1 MRRLGALVLCGLL
14 AVTGAPRAAERLDD
28 KVATQADPAQQYA
41 LYLPDGAS
49 ARTPLL
55 VVLDPR
61 GRGAMARDLVLDGA
75 RARGWAVMSS
85 WQSRS
90 DTQEGITLRAID
102 ALLRESARVP
112 HDPKRVYLAGMSGT
126 AKTLWVVQ
134 PVLRDRIAG
143 LIGSGGARPPELPAL
158 QGAPPF
164 FGFAGTTDFNFQEM
178 RALDE
183 SLAESPHRLRLF
195 DGPHGWPGSEGF
207 VEAIAWMDLQAMHS
221 KRMPRDDAL
230 IDARLQ
236 ACTSDATSDLLDH
249 WRALDACVR
258 DLDGLR
264 DVAQLRQQ
272 TATLAASADVQRL
285 RKQEDRLRDE
295 EARQRKRFD
304 EWRMRFG
311 ARFVEG
317 REQPPPS
324 SATTARELRVA
335 SLRKR
340 ATDADPRVAQS
351 AGRQLAWMHA
361 GAAFYLPPTF
371 ADDAQRLTELK
382 RLADATAPP

>member
-1 MRRLGALVLCGLL
+1 MGS
-14 AVTGAPRAAERLDD
+14 PRAAERLDD
-28 KVATQADPAQQYA
+28 RIATQADPAQQYA

-55 VVLDPR
+55 IVLDPR

-90 DTQEGITLRAID
+90 DTQEGVTLRALD
-102 ALLRESARVP
+102 ALLRESAHVP
-112 HDPKRVYLAGMSGT
+112 HDRKRVYLAGMSGT

-134 PVLRDRIAG
+134 PVLRDRVAG

-164 FGFAGTTDFNFQEM
+164 FGFAGTTDFNYQEM
-178 RALDE
+178 VALDGA
-183 SLAESPHRLRLF
+183 LAGTPHRLSVF
-195 DGPHGWPGSEGF
+195 DGPHGWPASEGF
-207 VEAIAWMDLQAMHS
+207 VEAIAWMDLQAM
-221 KRMPRDDAL
+221 RTQRIPRDDAL

-236 ACTSDATSDLLDH
+236 ACTQEAAPDPLDR
-249 WRALDACVR
+249 WRALEACVR

-264 DVAQLRQQ
+264 DIAPLRAQA
-272 TATLAASADVQRL
+272 ATLAASPNVQRL
-285 RKQEDRLRDE
+285 RKLEAQLRDD

-311 ARFVEG
+311 ARFVDG
-317 REQPPPS
+317 RRAS
-324 SATTARELRVA
+324 TAVECN
-335 SLRKR
+335 
-340 ATDADPRVAQS
+340 D
-351 AGRQLAWMHA
+351 
-361 GAAFYLPPTF
+361 GA
-371 ADDAQRLTELK
+371 
-382 RLADATAPP
+382 

>member
-1 MRRLGALVLCGLL
+1 MRRHGALVLCGLL
-14 AVTGAPRAAERLDD
+14 AAMGSPRAAERLEDRI
-28 KVATQADPAQQYA
+28 ATQADPAQQYA

-55 VVLDPR
+55 IVLDPR

-75 RARGWAVMSS
+75 RARGWSVMSS

-90 DTQEGITLRAID
+90 DTQEGVTLRALD
-102 ALLRESARVP
+102 ALLRESAQVP
-112 HDPKRVYLAGMSGT
+112 HDRRRVYLAGMSGT

-164 FGFAGTTDFNFQEM
+164 FGFAGTTDFNYQEM
-178 RALDE
+178 VALDGA
-183 SLAESPHRLRLF
+183 LAGTPHRLSVF
-195 DGPHGWPGSEGF
+195 DGPHGWPASEGF
-207 VEAIAWMDLQAMHS
+207 VEAIAWMDLQAMRAQ
-221 KRMPRDDAL
+221 RMPHDEAL
-230 IDARLQ
+230 IDARLR
-236 ACTSDATSDLLDH
+236 ACTQAATPDPLDRS
-249 WRALDACVR
+249 RALEACVR

-264 DVAQLRQQ
+264 DTAPLRAQA
-272 TATLAASADVQRL
+272 ATLAASADVQRL
-285 RKQEDRLRDE
+285 RKLEARLRDD

-311 ARFVEG
+311 ARFVDG
-317 REQPPPS
+317 RPQAPPTN
-324 SATTARELRVA
+324 ATTVRELRIA

-340 ATDADPRVAQS
+340 ATDADPRIAQS
-351 AGRQLAWMHA
+351 ARRQLAWMHA
-361 GAAFYLPPTF
+361 GAASYFPPTF
-371 ADDAQRLTELK
+371 ADDAQRLSELQ